1 MAVVILFHK
10 RNCAIE
16 KAIVSH
22 VCVCL
27 HAYVYIYIYIYI
39 YIYNMRVYIHTRT
52 YCTYYS
58 MCIYIY
64 HASCGG
70 GSSHKSII
78 HQEAWAYHRTQDL
91 ELVSS

>member
-1 MAVVILFHK
+1 
-10 RNCAIE
+10 
-16 KAIVSH
+16 
-22 VCVCL
+22 
-27 HAYVYIYIYIYI
+27 
-39 YIYNMRVYIHTRT
+39 MRVYIHTRT